1 MKNLPRLLVTS
12 LLLLVVGVL
21 RAEDKPAKPAAPAAP
36 AAAAVSVAGTW
47 NLQIQTD
54 QGTGTPSFRF
64 LQDGDKLTGQYK
76 GMFGEAPVTGS
87 LKGAEIKFAVKV
99 SGQGQEFTIAYSG
112 TVSGDTMQGTV
123 KFGDQGE
130 ATFTGKKQAAA
141 K

>member
-12 LLLLVVGVL
+12 FILFAVGVL

-36 AAAAVSVAGTW
+36 APALSVAGTW

-54 QGTGTPSFRF
+54 QGTGTPSFTF
-64 LQDGDKLTGQYK
+64 IQDGEKLTGQYK
-76 GMFGEAPVTGS
+76 GMFGEAPVTGT
-87 LKGAEIKFAVKV
+87 LKGGEIKFSIKV
-99 SGQGQEFTIAYSG
+99 SGQGQEFVIAYSG

-130 ATFTGKKQAAA
+130 GRFTGKKQAAA